1 MQYLSSAEGAVTV
14 LVAHWAGP
22 GGSHHLIL
30 DDTIAIVETLLTPA
44 TTGENENFP
53 PNQGSLTKCLL
64 TTHT

>member
-1 MQYLSSAEGAVTV
+1 MQYLSSAERAVTV
-14 LVAHWAGP
+14 LVTHWAGP

-30 DDTIAIVETLLTPA
+30 DDTITIVETLLTPV
-44 TTGENENFP
+44 TTGESENFP